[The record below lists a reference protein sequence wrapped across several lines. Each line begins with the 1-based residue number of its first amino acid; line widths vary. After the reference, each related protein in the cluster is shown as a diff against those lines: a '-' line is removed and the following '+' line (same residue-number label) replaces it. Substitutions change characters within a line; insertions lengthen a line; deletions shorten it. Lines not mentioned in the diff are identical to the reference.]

1 MDFSYL
7 TAIIF
12 LPMLGAALI
21 AFIPG
26 LNRNLVRG
34 IALLFTLAAFALAVL
49 VFVQFDR
56 TDPGIQFE
64 QTFAWI
70 PAIGA
75 NFHVGVDGLSMPLM
89 VLTAFLGLMVV
100 LISWKE
106 DNRVREHFAW
116 LLLLEASILGVFTSL
131 DLLLFFVFWEIE
143 VIPMYFLIAIWGA
156 GRKEYSSIKYVLYT
170 LFGSAF
176 MLAGILIV
184 FFTTGSLNMVDLA
197 QNGIAAGAIPA
208 TAMFFLLIVGFA
220 VKLPVFPLH
229 TWLPD
234 AHTDAPTAGSVMLA
248 GALIKMGGYGM
259 IRICVSF
266 FPEVA
271 RQFSPLF
278 VTLAVIGIVY
288 GAAVTLRQTDLKKLI
303 AYSSVSHMGMVLLG
317 IFAFSE
323 ISFTGAALQ
332 MVSHGLL
339 TGLLFA
345 MAGFTMHS
353 AHERDLRKLGGLAR
367 QMPVATV
374 VFSIAGLGSLGL
386 PLTSGFVAEFVT
398 FTGAFSSNAFPG
410 IQALVIISAIG
421 VVLAAGYIL
430 WMIQRVF
437 YGPPQPQFGGAGGHG
452 GHGAPAAAAPL
463 VQVHDADA
471 LEKVY
476 MFAFIILIIL
486 VGVYPAILTDVI
498 KMGIAPLV

>member
-1 MDFSYL
+1 MDFNILS
-7 TAIIF
+7 AIIF
-12 LPMLGAALI
+12 LPMLGAALV
-21 AFIPG
+21 AFVPG
-26 LNRNLVRG
+26 LTRNWIRG
-34 IALLFTLAAFALAVL
+34 IAFVFTLASFALGII
-49 VFVQFDR
+49 VFLQFNR
-56 TDPGIQFE
+56 ESIGIQFE
-64 QTFAWI
+64 EVISWI
-70 PAIGA
+70 PAINA
-75 NFHVGVDGLSMPLM
+75 NYHVGVDGLSMPLM
-89 VLTAFLGLMVV
+89 VLTTFLGFMVI

-106 DNRVREHFAW
+106 ETRVREYFAW
-116 LLLLEASILGVFTSL
+116 LLLLEASILGVFCSL
-131 DLLLFFVFWEIE
+131 DLLLFFIFWEIE
-143 VIPMYFLIAIWGA
+143 VIPMYFLIAVWGT

-176 MLAGILIV
+176 MLAGILTV
-184 FFTTGSLNMVDLA
+184 YFTTGSLNMIELA
-197 QNGIAAGAIPA
+197 QNGVSSYASAIPA
-208 TAMFFLLIVGFA
+208 AAMFFLLIVGFA

-266 FPEVA
+266 FPDVA
-271 RQFSPLF
+271 RDFSALF

-288 GAAVTLRQTDLKKLI
+288 GAGVTLRQTDMKRMI

-323 ISFTGAALQ
+323 VSMSGAALQ

-353 AHERDLRKLGGLAR
+353 AHERDLRKMGGLAR
-367 QMPVATV
+367 QMPVTTV

-386 PLTSGFVAEFVT
+386 PMTSGFVAEFVT
-398 FTGAFSSNAFPG
+398 FTGSFSSGIFNG
-410 IQALVIISAIG
+410 IQVFVIVAAIG

-430 WMIQRVF
+430 WMLQRIF
-437 YGPPQPQFGGAGGHG
+437 YGPPQAQFNHA
-452 GHGAPAAAAPL
+452 
-463 VQVHDADA
+463 HDADA

-476 MFAFIILIIL
+476 MFAFVILIIM
-486 VGVYPAILTDVI
+486 VGIYPAILTDII